1 MNQSYTDNDDNS
13 SLLSSALWL
22 CYYQEDPIDNAYSNN
37 TSSTLL

>member
-22 CYYQEDPIDNAYSNN
+22 CYYQENPIDNVYSNN